1 MLMNRAKSLLSVVLL
16 SGAATLGSIGS
27 AQAAIYTGSW
37 DPAYGGIFPSLGW
50 QASGLFDLPDACAA
64 IGTGSNIPISGN
76 CAGFDVLSAKVEFY
90 NIANPGTILASF
102 SLNPNVNVT
111 GIDLTAGKL
120 SGIDTNFFDFFV
132 PTLDIAGGGTY
143 SFSLILF
150 GGTQAQLIYADP
162 TTVSPGLRPISGAG
176 HALRTLGQ
184 LSHRRIRAGPR
195 ARDLRPDARRPRR
208 PRLRRPQA
216 SPLAICAIPA
226 CREAPQP
233 DVALGA
239 TSPFRQ

>member
-162 TTVSPGLRPISGAG
+162 TTVSPACDQFPVPDTHCGHSVSSATGVFAPVPEPETYALMLAGLGA
-176 HALRTLGQ
+176 LGFV
-184 LSHRRIRAGPR
+184 
-195 ARDLRPDARRPRR
+195 ARRRR
-208 PRLRRPQA
+208 R
-216 SPLAICAIPA
+216 
-226 CREAPQP
+226 
-233 DVALGA
+233 
-239 TSPFRQ
+239 